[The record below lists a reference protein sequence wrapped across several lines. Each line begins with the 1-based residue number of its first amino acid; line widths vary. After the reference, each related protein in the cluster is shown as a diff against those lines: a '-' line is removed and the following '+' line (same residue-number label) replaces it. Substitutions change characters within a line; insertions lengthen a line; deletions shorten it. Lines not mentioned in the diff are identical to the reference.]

1 MFYSDTSSAPKVYL
15 SGSDHYETFTVHN
28 PATGSTTP
36 LQRWRQRVKTD
47 EFEFRG
53 LSLAAADSI
62 AATYAAMTTGE
73 ANRYTTSYRR
83 TSEAG
88 TYSVQVSH
96 TVTDTW
102 TTW

>member
-15 SGSDHYETFTVHN
+15 GGSVSHEVFSYRSGDSGVPIAYHRKVT
-28 PATGSTTP
+28 STE
-36 LQRWRQRVKTD
+36 W
-47 EFEFRG
+47 EWRG
-53 LSLAAADSI
+53 LTLAAADSI
-62 AATYAAMTTGE
+62 ATTKAALTTGDN
-73 ANRYTTSYRR
+73 NRYATSYRR